1 MGDIFTQIFS
11 ATIVLFAIIDIL
23 GSTPIIL
30 NFQSRGIVV
39 KPMQTTL
46 VSLGIMLLFLFAGDW
61 VLQLF
66 HVTIEA
72 FAVAGAFI
80 LFFMALEMILDVEI
94 FKNNGPKEVSSI
106 VPLAFPLV
114 AGPGSF
120 VTLVALRAE
129 FPLWVLV
136 VALLLNLI
144 FVYAV
149 LVATDPI
156 RRFFGA
162 GGIYIMRKFFG
173 VILMAIAV
181 RLFATNLHAV
191 LHSDETKPV
200 EEEVPTAVVTPE
212 AQSAATIALSDA
224 DTAASETLTDDT
236 AGSTESAN

>member
-1 MGDIFTQIFS
+1 MGEIITQIFS

-30 NFQSRGIVV
+30 DFQARGVV
-39 KPMQTTL
+39 VRPMQTTL
-46 VSLGIMLLFLFAGDW
+46 VSLGIMLLFLFAGEW
-61 VLQLF
+61 LLQLF

-80 LFFMALEMILDVEI
+80 LFFMALEMILDVVI
-94 FKNNGPKEVSSI
+94 FKNNGPQNVSSI

-129 FPLWVLV
+129 YPTWVLI
-136 VALLLNLI
+136 VALVLNLI

-149 LVATDPI
+149 LRATEPI
-156 RRFFGA
+156 QRFFGV

-173 VILMAIAV
+173 VILLAIAIK
-181 RLFATNLHAV
+181 LFATNLHAV
-191 LHSDETKPV
+191 INNDDQTTSAPDVAETTAV
-200 EEEVPTAVVTPE
+200 VAPTAVVPTLTPDSLD
-212 AQSAATIALSDA
+212 AA
-224 DTAASETLTDDT
+224 DTTDHVRT
-236 AGSTESAN
+236 ANL